1 MPITDRDDV
10 NHLEA
15 ARIIALAGR
24 IARREARGKSA
35 ADLEARVERILQ
47 KAADR
52 ETDKA
57 LIRRAAHEAARAA
70 RFEQKK
76 QKAVDR
82 ATKKTGWW

>member
-10 NHLEA
+10 NHFEA
-15 ARIIALAGR
+15 AQIIALAGR
-24 IARREARGKSA
+24 IARREAQGKPT

-47 KAADR
+47 QAADR

-57 LIRRAAHEAARAA
+57 LIRQAARDAAHAA
-70 RFEQKK
+70 RFAAEK
-76 QKAVDR
+76 QKAIDR

>member
-10 NHLEA
+10 NAFEA
-15 ARIIALAGR
+15 AQIIALAGR
-24 IARREARGKSA
+24 IAHREARGKST
-35 ADLEARVERILQ
+35 ADLEERVERLLQ

-57 LIRRAAHEAARAA
+57 LIRRAAQEAAHAA
-70 RFEQKK
+70 RFEAQK
-76 QKAVDR
+76 QKAIDR